1 MFIYISLGIGSFLV
15 GISGIVIII
24 FSIISAVGLTC
35 FMGLS
40 KINIWFN
47 NYIGMTMISS
57 EVAPF
62 LILAIGTDNMFIIYN
77 SYKR

>member
-1 MFIYISLGIGSFLV
+1 MFIYISLGIGSVLV

-40 KINIWFN
+40 
-47 NYIGMTMISS
+47 MTMISS